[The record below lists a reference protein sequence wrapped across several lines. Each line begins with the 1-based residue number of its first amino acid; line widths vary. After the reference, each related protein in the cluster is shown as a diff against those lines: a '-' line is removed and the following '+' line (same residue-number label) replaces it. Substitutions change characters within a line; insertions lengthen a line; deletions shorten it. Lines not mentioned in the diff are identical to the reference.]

1 MATDVKTFDI
11 NPTPFFIP
19 PRVGGDREFNGH
31 GPRVE
36 VSATLS
42 VRNSNELWVSLF
54 MHAKE
59 TTHDWTEAEG
69 TAEYLVF
76 RDASFT
82 RIVRIVSDVHSF
94 HGYTDT
100 NHATDF
106 LELPAGELVRQFECI
121 GDTSGNEAGI
131 RTGVRA
137 HFNPVT
143 IEVETGD
150 IPGVRTIEV
159 EPTPRFIPSHV
170 AADRD
175 FAGHGPRVEVSAGI
189 SLQNQTEIWARIR
202 MQAKETR
209 PNWTEAAGS
218 TNYLLYRHDRPIAQ
232 LMTPTYSQAS
242 YTDVDHEDDEL
253 TLGAG
258 GLVERFIC
266 TGDTVGPEAGTRTGV
281 VVRFNPITFREVL

>member
-1 MATDVKTFDI
+1 MATEVKTVDI
-11 NPTPFFIP
+11 NPTPFFVP
-19 PRVGGDREFNGH
+19 PRVGGDHEFKGH

-42 VRNSNELWVSLF
+42 VRNSNELWASVF

-76 RDASFT
+76 RDARLA
-82 RIVRIVSDVHSF
+82 RISRIVSDTHSF

-106 LELPAGELVRQFECI
+106 LELPAGELVRQFECV
-121 GDTSGNEAGI
+121 GDTQGSEAGI

-143 IEVETGD
+143 IEVETGGD
-150 IPGVRTIEV
+150 RLKTIEV
-159 EPTPRFIPSHV
+159 EPTPRFVPSHISG
-170 AADRD
+170 DREFD
-175 FAGHGPRVEVSAGI
+175 GHGPRVEVSASI
-189 SLQNQTEIWARIR
+189 SLRNQTEIWARIR
-202 MQAKETR
+202 MQARETR
-209 PNWTEAAGS
+209 PNWTEVAGS
-218 TNYLLYRHDRPIAQ
+218 TNFLIYRHDRPIAE
-232 LMTPTYSQAS
+232 LVTPTFSQAS

-253 TLGAG
+253 ALGAG

-281 VVRFNPITFREVL
+281 VVRFNPITFREAV